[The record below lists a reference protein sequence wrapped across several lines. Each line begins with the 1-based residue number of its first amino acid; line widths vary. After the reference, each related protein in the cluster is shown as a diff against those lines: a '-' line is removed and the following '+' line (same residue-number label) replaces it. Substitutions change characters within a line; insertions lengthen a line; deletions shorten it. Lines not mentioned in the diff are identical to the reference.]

1 MNHRV
6 VFLLL
11 LLSLFL
17 MGADTGGQDRDERA
31 ALRDTQRTLRAK
43 IEGLKREQ
51 DFLLFQKVMYG
62 SDSKYLIIHTKSKTA
77 QLKYKNRVLKDLR
90 FRTSKNFPGKTF
102 RPGMLKLTK
111 KSEGKNDR
119 HTLVFG
125 KSLMVRWKPALARRK
140 EEDIPII
147 SLTRKELLSIFFALE
162 EGSMV
167 YLVR

>member
-1 MNHRV
+1 
-6 VFLLL
+6 
-11 LLSLFL
+11 

-31 ALRDTQRTLRAK
+31 ALRDTQKTLRAR
-43 IEGLKREQ
+43 IEVLKREQ

-62 SDSKYLIIHTKSKTA
+62 SDSKYLIINTKSKAA

-90 FRTSKNFPGKTF
+90 FRTSKNFLRKTF

-111 KSEGKNDR
+111 KIEGKNDR

-125 KSLMVRWKPALARRK
+125 KSFIVRWKPATVRRK

-147 SLTRKELLSIFFALE
+147 SLKRKELLSVFYALE
-162 EGSMV
+162 EGSMA
-167 YLVR
+167 YLVP